1 MNNNQLTN
9 LLFNSLLYLYNN
21 IKKNNSNSST
31 NTLNLDAY
39 PFSRD
44 NSHTSYV
51 KKKSSFTNINKI
63 NKNKKEINK
72 RHTKNKSISSS
83 ISGIQRTSKEN
94 INYLYTAQN
103 NRIGKYLKNK
113 SIIVPEYTMKLE
125 NIKSRIS
132 NLLNIYSLL
141 ALRSINSTN
150 NNNS

>member
-1 MNNNQLTN
+1 ML
-9 LLFNSLLYLYNN
+9 
-21 IKKNNSNSST
+21 
-31 NTLNLDAY
+31 
-39 PFSRD
+39 
-44 NSHTSYV
+44 
-51 KKKSSFTNINKI
+51 KKKSSFTNFNKI